1 MDYEDTQGF
10 CGGQSVQWRENR
22 GRCGLCGDPY
32 NGPREHEAGGEAGHN
47 KKGEIMTISKGR
59 YATGVIVGSYR
70 AGGLLDVS
78 VEVTANHG
86 GQRNLKGLKC
96 SIYFP
101 FAPGH
106 FTFKLC
112 PVPAEAEAT
121 QQCMDNN
128 VLGLAFSVMDM
139 MLIIQLSTL
148 HIYRIQQSI
157 T

>member
-1 MDYEDTQGF
+1 
-10 CGGQSVQWRENR
+10 
-22 GRCGLCGDPY
+22 
-32 NGPREHEAGGEAGHN
+32 
-47 KKGEIMTISKGR
+47 MTISKGR

-101 FAPGH
+101 FASGH

-148 HIYRIQQSI
+148 PIIQNTTKYYLTDRRTGFFNLTLQLPQALTCRHCVLQVSI
-157 T
+157 KLTDCS